1 MCWLLDGFTLTRK
14 SCISLFTISTCTAG
28 AFQRLGLQIIAS
40 YSSALNKTAL
50 QCILPCIGVCEITN
64 EVSVGS
70 PAPLLYI
77 YLRDGRTL
85 RLPLLEWK
93 QTHIFLAPGKL
104 GTPAITIY
112 CYILLYIAINCY
124 ILLYIAIYC
133 YIFLAPGKLETPAI
147 GQIEDN
153 LSKCE
158 HNWVTW
164 DWFGM
169 FQPRV
174 ILFSSCFF
182 CIESH
187 QNYAYLG

>member
-1 MCWLLDGFTLTRK
+1 MCWPLDGFTLTRK

-104 GTPAITIY
+104 
-112 CYILLYIAINCY
+112 
-124 ILLYIAIYC
+124 
-133 YIFLAPGKLETPAI
+133 ETPAI

-187 QNYAYLG
+187 QNYAFLGKV